1 MMTIPKKK
9 PKKSATGISR
19 RDFLKA
25 SGTVFMAA
33 GIEGLFPKFLWVGDA
48 IAAFPASEGYLL
60 VDTKKCQGCM
70 SCMLACSLVH
80 EGRIGPSLARI
91 QVMQNSFEKFPNDL
105 TIAQCRQ
112 CADPECVKVCPAGAL
127 HIDTKNGGVR
137 RVDTKKCIGCKACTH
152 ACPMIP
158 AGPCGIMKISMPK
171 NVISALIALSGE
183 IKGDR
188 KASRPA

>member
-1 MMTIPKKK
+1 MAIPKKK
-9 PKKSATGISR
+9 PKTSLASISR

-25 SGTVFMAA
+25 SGTVAIAA
-33 GIEGLFPKFLWVGDA
+33 GIEGLFSKFVWVDDA
-48 IAAFPASEGYLL
+48 IAALPASEGYLL

-91 QVMQNSFEKFPNDL
+91 QVMQNPFEKFPNDL

-127 HIDTKNGGVR
+127 HVDMRNGSVR
-137 RVDTKKCIGCKACTH
+137 RVDTKKCIGCKACTQ
-152 ACPMIP
+152 ACPYDPGRAMWNYEDKHAQKCDLCIDSP
-158 AGPCGIMKISMPK
+158 FWGNQGVRRESKP
-171 NVISALIALSGE
+171 V
-183 IKGDR
+183 
-188 KASRPA
+188 